1 MHTSDSAVRTAPAA
15 RSARVAVL
23 WFPDWPVYVQ
33 AQSRG
38 WDVLAPAAVIADYRV
53 LACNAAARVQGIRI
67 GMKQRHALAAYP
79 QLNVAADD
87 PTRQASVHE
96 DVLAALQDVSA
107 VVETLRPGLL
117 LSLIHI

>member
-87 PTRQASVHE
+87 PTRQASVH
-96 DVLAALQDVSA
+96 
-107 VVETLRPGLL
+107 